1 MNFKCPI
8 CGEVAY
14 KEDLRMV
21 DIKIFPL
28 LIEKDKIS
36 FSLNV
41 RKKDETTIYDPE
53 TGMEKINFSQIMQV
67 NREYLKE
74 KIINQL
80 NELQLFY
87 EQCNRNQEIEYF
99 DFIDEANK
107 LLDTRLSLITNYDKL
122 SDSSGKNEKTAK
134 IIKKQESYC
143 SEDNIY
149 RKTIDKKDFL
159 TNSDFYYFIYQEK
172 NGQMIFIHPIDY
184 KYLMLEYQS
193 SDYLPVEIETKI
205 LSITYVCLSK
215 QVLTRYKYN
224 EIIIYLIFLF
234 SLIIGFL
241 IICLKTVK

>member
-8 CGEVAY
+8 CGEVTY
-14 KEDLRMV
+14 KEELRMV
-21 DIKIFPL
+21 EIKTFPL

-53 TGMEKINFSQIMQV
+53 SGIEKINFSQIMQV

-74 KIINQL
+74 KIICQQKD
-80 NELQLFY
+80 LQSFY
-87 EQCNRNQEIEYF
+87 EECNRNQEIEYF

-107 LLDTRLSLITNYDKL
+107 FIDARLNLIANYDKL
-122 SDSSGKNEKTAK
+122 SESSGKNEKTTK

-149 RKTIDKKDFL
+149 KKTIDKKDFL

-184 KYLMLEYQS
+184 KYLMLEYHS
-193 SDYLPVEIETKI
+193 SDYLPLEIETKI
-205 LSITYVCLSK
+205 LSATYVCLSK
-215 QVLTRYKYN
+215 QVLTRYKYY
-224 EIIIYLIFLF
+224 IIIC
-234 SLIIGFL
+234 IINMDK
-241 IICLKTVK
+241 I